1 MPKQTSDRLNVKP
14 NTLFTNDN
22 LFVLNGMNDA
32 CVDLVYLDPPF
43 NSKRFYS
50 APIGSKAAGA
60 SFKDMWSWD
69 DVDFALLQRLNEQHP
84 DFVRFIESIS
94 AAHGSPMRSYITY
107 MAQRVLEMHRV
118 LKDTGSL
125 YLHCDPTASHY
136 LKIMLDFI
144 FGNQNFRNEV
154 SWHYNKWTNAAKYF
168 QRNHDVIL
176 FYSKSQDYLFNK
188 QFVLTQHKQKVL
200 EKGWD
205 KNVASGTRQLL
216 VYHRVKAESEIKKA
230 QDTEMKVV
238 YMDEKPDGVAAPD
251 VWADIN
257 YLASGAK
264 ERTGYPTQKPL
275 ALLNR
280 IIQASSNEGDVVL
293 DPFCGCATTC
303 VAAQHLHRVWIGID
317 VEEKSGE
324 LIARRLADDVG
335 TLFNKFIHRT
345 DLPQRTDR
353 VTINLKNPRMKR
365 EIKTELYGKQSGY
378 CKGCKVH
385 FEERNLDIDHVV
397 PRAKGGGDFQENL
410 QLLCGNCNSI
420 KGARPMEYLEMV
432 IQKSRSQRQVFIG

>member
-1 MPKQTSDRLNVKP
+1 MPTQTSGRLNVKP

-32 CVDLVYLDPPF
+32 CVDLIYLDPPF

-144 FGNQNFRNEV
+144 FGNQNFRNEIV
-154 SWHYNKWTNAAKYF
+154 WHYKTGGAPKDRFAKK
-168 QRNHDVIL
+168 HDVI
-176 FYSKSQDYLFNK
+176 FSYSKTKDAVFNIQKEKSYTKSKQRKPGIVNYGGGNAKFFQDEF
-188 QFVLTQHKQKVL
+188 
-200 EKGWD
+200 G
-205 KNVASGTRQLL
+205 
-216 VYHRVKAESEIKKA
+216 VYNMVNMR
-230 QDTEMKVV
+230 
-238 YMDEKPDGVAAPD
+238 D
-251 VWADIN
+251 VWEIAYIGSTD
-257 YLASGAK
+257 K

-275 ALLNR
+275 ALLKR
-280 IIQASSNEGDVVL
+280 IIESSSNEGDVVL

-303 VAAQHLHRVWIGID
+303 VAAQHLRRVWIGID
-317 VEEKSGE
+317 VEKKSGE

-335 TLFNKFIHRT
+335 TLFNKFVHRT
-345 DLPQRTDR
+345 DLPQRTDL
-353 VTINLKNPRMKR
+353 VTINLKNQSKKR
-365 EIKTELYGKQSGY
+365 TIKTELYGKQQGN
-378 CKGCKVH
+378 CKGCKDH
-385 FEERNLDIDHVV
+385 FKIQHFHIDHVV